1 MRIYFFV
8 LFVFV
13 ALLSCDKDDSNNNC
27 TTLEIAYVTDVQ
39 APETG
44 VVGEDVEIDVSFGVR
59 NSCGTFADFI
69 QQQNE
74 NTRIVEIKA
83 KYEGCVCLQ
92 VAETITTTYTYK
104 PLLPGDYVFQFKSG
118 EDQYITVNISVL

>member
-1 MRIYFFV
+1 MRKYFLI

-13 ALLSCDKDDSNNNC
+13 AFVRCNKDDSNNKC
-27 TTLEIAYVTDVQ
+27 TTLEIAYVNDVQ

-44 VVGEDVEIDVSFGVR
+44 AVGEDIEMDVSFGVR
-59 NSCGTFADFI
+59 NSCGSFADFI

-74 NTRIVEIKA
+74 NTRIIEVKA

-92 VAETITTTYTYK
+92 VAETITTTYTYN
-104 PLLPGDYVFQFKSG
+104 PSLPGDYEFKFKSG
-118 EDQYITVNISVL
+118 EDEYITVSIAVF